1 MTLFSLIRSG
11 TLRISQGKKIIP
23 KETFADLLSAKDVIS
38 KAKEDAAAFME
49 ETKQKAAAL
58 EEEAKNRGYQEGL
71 QTFNEHI
78 LFFESRLKE
87 METNFQSAV
96 LPLALKAAKKIVG
109 EQFALKPDTIVDI
122 VINTLKSVSQST
134 QIKIIINPEDH
145 KYLEEKKEEIRS
157 RIDHLDTLLI
167 EERAS
172 IEPGGC
178 IIETESGIINATLEN
193 QWRAIEAAF
202 ETFNK
207 K

>member
-11 TLRISQGKKIIP
+11 TLRITQGKKVLP
-23 KETFADLLSAKDVIS
+23 KETFADLLSAKEVIA
-38 KAKEDAAAFME
+38 KAKEDAEAYRE
-49 ETKQKAAAL
+49 ETEKKCAQL
-58 EEEAKNRGYQEGL
+58 EEEAKERGHQEGL
-71 QTFNEHI
+71 QSFNEHI

-87 METNFQSAV
+87 METNFQNAV

-109 EQFALKPDTIVDI
+109 EQFALKPETIVDI
-122 VINTLKSVSQST
+122 VINTLRSVSQNT
-134 QIKIIINPEDH
+134 QIKIIINPEDR
-145 KYLEEKKEEIRS
+145 KYIEEKKDDIRA

-167 EERAS
+167 EERDS
-172 IEPGGC
+172 VHPGGC